1 MSKNPIKVALIGNP
15 NVGKTS
21 VFNQL
26 TGTRQKVGNYAGVT
40 VERKVGFFQL
50 PSGNQVRVL
59 DLPGTYSLDATSPDE
74 AVTRDVC
81 LGKIKDESQQ
91 DAFLCVVDATNLKL
105 HLGLVLEMIELGRP
119 ILLVLNMMDEA
130 RRRGMQI
137 NTQKL
142 SERLGVPV
150 VETVAVRDSGIQNL
164 MHALDQGKFAVPQTE
179 LTGLTGSQ
187 HQRIQTILHDVVQ
200 FVDEEDKQD
209 AIVIELYAKQFGWEA
224 RYAGDDKT
232 LGKANVRLIE
242 GINTLGVDL
251 ADPAAQDDKVV
262 TELHLPVGKKVI
274 FKMRSQDVLH
284 SAYMP
289 HFRAQMNCVPG
300 MITQFSFTPTVTT
313 ADMRT
318 DAAIVAKVDKINKIR
333 TKNSAKIVAEG
344 GTALDPYTFDYLLLC
359 NKICGSSHYNM
370 QMKIVVDTP
379 EEFKTWLSDKP
390 TLAQQWKEANA
401 PKPVETA
408 VAPAVDS
415 TKVVAQVIK

>member
-1 MSKNPIKVALIGNP
+1 MTSFLVFIILVL
-15 NVGKTS
+15 VGIA
-21 VFNQL
+21 VWQL
-26 TGTRQKVGNYAGVT
+26 TKIFDLTQIGGAASNDEIANDKDNSVNGYLMFAF
-40 VERKVGFFQL
+40 VGFIYVF
-50 PSGNQVRVL
+50 
-59 DLPGTYSLDATSPDE
+59 TIYSLYAWGDLVLGTPASEHGPDYDNLMYISFAIIFFVQTITQFLLHYFAFKYRGKEGQKALYFADNNKLE
-74 AVTRDVC
+74 AVWTIIPVIV
-81 LGKIKDESQQ
+81 L
-91 DAFLCVVDATNLKL
+91 A
-105 HLGLVLEMIELGRP
+105 GLIMY
-119 ILLVLNMMDEA
+119 
-130 RRRGMQI
+130 
-137 NTQKL
+137 
-142 SERLGVPV
+142 
-150 VETVAVRDSGIQNL
+150 
-164 MHALDQGKFAVPQTE
+164 
-179 LTGLTGSQ
+179 GLYTWNN
-187 HQRIQTILHDVVQ
+187 IM

-300 MITQFSFTPTVTT
+300 MITQFAFTPTVTT
-313 ADMRT
+313 ADMRN
-318 DAAIVAKVDKINKIR
+318 DEAIMAKVNKINKIR
-333 TKNSAKIVAEG
+333 TENSKKIVAEG

-359 NKICGSSHYNM
+359 NKICGASHYNM

-379 EEFKTWLSDKP
+379 ADFKKWLAEKP

-401 PKPVETA
+401 PAPAAEATNA
-408 VAPAVDS
+408 VAVDS